1 MAKFITNFTKYN
13 INPEGIVIYSQDYI
27 TKDFK
32 YKEADIVYKLKEA
45 EIYFL
50 IEHQTKVDYAMSYR
64 ILNYA
69 IEIIRSVVC
78 EQKINKITF
87 KYPKVVPIVLYTGK
101 GKWKANTEFERCQI
115 HKKEYE
121 NEVIS
126 IKYTLID
133 INKYETENLLKNKT
147 LLSNMMILEQCKDNT
162 EVLYYLKKIIKNTKT
177 KDIKKLKRIVM
188 YLYAEID
195 ENVRNEISKI
205 IEESESE
212 KNMSTIRE
220 RIGIEFRNERK
231 KAIAE
236 GRAEGIAQGI
246 AQGVAQGV
254 MQAMQQ
260 IIEKML
266 KMNFDDKIIQQIT
279 GAKEEEIEKIRKS
292 IKK

>member
-177 KDIKKLKRIVM
+177 KDIRNLKRIVM

-236 GRAEGIAQGI
+236 GRAIGILKTR
-246 AQGVAQGV
+246 
-254 MQAMQQ
+254 QQ
-260 IIEKML
+260 IIQSMIKMD
-266 KMNFDDKIIQQIT
+266 FDDETIKQVT
-279 GAKEEEIEKIRKS
+279 KAEKEEIEKIRKNVRKS
-292 IKK
+292 IDKRKK